1 MDFTKDDTIR
11 PKKID
16 NKNNVCVSE
25 STLCQGPLPTAEHHH
40 ISNITNKE
48 EVT

>member
-25 STLCQGPLPTAEHHH
+25 STLCQGPTSSYSRASSYIQYH
-40 ISNITNKE
+40 K
-48 EVT
+48 